1 MQVIKTYAQIIIFF
15 FSGCLN
21 VSAQDTDF
29 IAVPLDPELIESGEN
44 KNFYKYDLGSYNL
57 FIGRYENNL
66 RFKIQ
71 NKNTNHID
79 YTNKN
84 TNSDA
89 MIRIPKFFINKDH
102 SIIVILMEEAA
113 EYSWGQEVILILDGT
128 IKNLGYLSYA
138 VLGEDYE
145 ESIAD
150 YSIIRGNK
158 KKMILSFENVK
169 IIDYSNDDAIIN
181 GEDLKFELSLEGIKK
196 IN

>member
-15 FSGCLN
+15 FSGCLS

-57 FIGRYENNL
+57 FIGRRENNL

-71 NKNTNHID
+71 NKNTNQID
-79 YTNKN
+79 YRNKN
-84 TNSDA
+84 SNSDA

-138 VLGEDYE
+138 VLGEEYE

-158 KKMILSFENVK
+158 EKMILSFENVK
-169 IIDYSNDDAIIN
+169 IIDYSNDDAIIK
-181 GEDLKFELSLEGIKK
+181 GKDLKFELSLEGIKK

>member
-1 MQVIKTYAQIIIFF
+1 MQVIRTYAQIIIFF
-15 FSGCLN
+15 FSGCLS

-57 FIGRYENNL
+57 FIGRRENNL

-71 NKNTNHID
+71 NKNTNQID
-79 YTNKN
+79 YANKN
-84 TNSDA
+84 SNSDA

-138 VLGEDYE
+138 VLGEEYE

-150 YSIIRGNK
+150 YSIIQGNK
-158 KKMILSFENVK
+158 EKMILSFENVK

>member
-1 MQVIKTYAQIIIFF
+1 MQVIMTYAQIIIFF

-29 IAVPLDPELIESGEN
+29 ISVPLDPELIESGEN

-71 NKNTNHID
+71 NKNTNQID
-79 YTNKN
+79 YTHKN

-89 MIRIPKFFINKDH
+89 MIGIPKFFINKDH
-102 SIIVILMEEAA
+102 SISVILLEEAA